1 MAGRISKSA
10 WRGGGL
16 AVGLAV
22 GLALAASAVFAQ
34 APTAPATT
42 GPATTG
48 PAAACGK
55 IEFEAVVEQA
65 AGVLRELNAKN
76 KPAFQEKLRTLKD
89 KRGWS
94 HEEFMKQG
102 APFVRDDKIAVFD
115 QSTEELVLAISSMG
129 QEGAAAKNP
138 DCALLLELRA
148 RMTLLVDTQT
158 SKWAYMFEKIETEL
172 WK

>member
-1 MAGRISKSA
+1 MIGRKSKSA

-16 AVGLAV
+16 AVGLA
-22 GLALAASAVFAQ
+22 LAASAVVAQAYAQ
-34 APTAPATT
+34 APT
-42 GPATTG
+42 GPATTSPATTS
-48 PAAACGK
+48 PAAACEK
-55 IEFEAVVEQA
+55 MDFEAVVDQA
-65 AGVLRELNAKN
+65 AGVLRDLNAKN

>member
-1 MAGRISKSA
+1 MD
-10 WRGGGL
+10 
-16 AVGLAV
+16 
-22 GLALAASAVFAQ
+22 
-34 APTAPATT
+34 
-42 GPATTG
+42 
-48 PAAACGK
+48 
-55 IEFEAVVEQA
+55 FEAVVDQA
-65 AGVLRELNAKN
+65 AGVLRDLNAKN